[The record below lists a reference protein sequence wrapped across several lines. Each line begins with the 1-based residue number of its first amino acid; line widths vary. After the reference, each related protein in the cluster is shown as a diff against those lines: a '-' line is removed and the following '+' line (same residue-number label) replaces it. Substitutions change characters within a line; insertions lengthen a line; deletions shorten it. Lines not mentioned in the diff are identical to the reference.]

1 MRVPKLTFVYDR
13 KKTATRN
20 KPSVVELRVSLLK
33 ERKYISTGLKLLPS
47 EWCGESVV
55 NRSDWNELN
64 KQLSI
69 IKQHC
74 SDIITEMMEEG
85 NVEIAAIANLL
96 KDRLVQQNTFIE
108 FAEECAERKYRK
120 IKSGTKKHYELVIG
134 FLKKWR
140 KITAFADVTERN
152 ILRMDDE
159 LTKRGLNE
167 CSRWNYHRMVKFFI
181 RQAVEEGLIKHNPY
195 SRLDIRRGDE
205 NGLKKYLTPDEF
217 HRFEHCEIPVETLAR
232 VRDLF
237 VFQTYT
243 MLSYSDLEKF
253 DYENC
258 VIYQEQVVYRSKRVK
273 TGQDFTIMLVQ
284 PALDI
289 LKKYDNKL
297 PIISNAKYNAYLKPA
312 VTYAQIDK
320 SITTHW
326 ARHTGATMLLNEGN
340 VPMHIV
346 QRILG
351 HSSIR
356 ETERTYAKVMDET
369 IVQQMVN
376 YQNRL

>member
-1 MRVPKLTFVYDR
+1 
-13 KKTATRN
+13 
-20 KPSVVELRVSLLK
+20 
-33 ERKYISTGLKLLPS
+33 
-47 EWCGESVV
+47 
-55 NRSDWNELN
+55 
-64 KQLSI
+64 
-69 IKQHC
+69 
-74 SDIITEMMEEG
+74 
-85 NVEIAAIANLL
+85 
-96 KDRLVQQNTFIE
+96 
-108 FAEECAERKYRK
+108 
-120 IKSGTKKHYELVIG
+120 
-134 FLKKWR
+134 
-140 KITAFADVTERN
+140 
-152 ILRMDDE
+152 
-159 LTKRGLNE
+159 
-167 CSRWNYHRMVKFFI
+167 MVKFFI

-258 VIYQEQVVYRSKRVK
+258 VIYQKQVVYRSKRVK